1 MDFSHLHCHTQFSML
16 DGAANISQLISKA
29 NKSDMPAIAITD
41 HGNMF
46 GVPKF
51 VNEAKK
57 AGIKPIIGCEF
68 YITPSGMDDKKD
80 RTRYHQLL
88 LAKNMT
94 GYKNLSKLAS
104 LAYTDGLYY
113 KPRIDKELLA
123 QHAEGLI
130 ASTCCIASEINQT
143 IINKGEKEAREIFK
157 WYLNVFG
164 DDYYIELQR
173 HNLGDQDRCNEV
185 LVKWAKEYNVKIIA
199 TNDSHYINREDS
211 EAHDILLA
219 LQTNADIN
227 DPTRF
232 RFTDDDNNLNREFYL
247 KKPEEMAALFD
258 DLPAAIDN
266 TNEIVEKVEDI
277 DLNSELL
284 LPHFNIPDDFN
295 HSLEYLRH
303 LTLQGAKE
311 RYGEITADVS
321 ERIEQELNIISDMGF
336 EGYFLIVQDFTT
348 EARKRDVFVG
358 PGRGSAAGSVVAYC
372 LGIINIDPLKYDL
385 LFERFLNPER
395 VSPPDIDIDFDDGG
409 RQEVIDYVVEKY
421 GRENVSQ
428 IVTYGTMKA
437 KTAIR
442 DVGRV
447 LGVPLFEVDKITKMF
462 PDNPLLTTF
471 DKVLDPEKNSESAEQ
486 IGNLFE
492 HSDPKIQKMMQY
504 ARTLEGSARQTGVH
518 APGVIIAP
526 DEISEYVPVALSK
539 DKELITQYDGPNAE
553 KCGLLKMDF
562 LGLTTLSILKTVIKY
577 VEQNHG
583 IKYDLDEIPF

>member
-1 MDFSHLHCHTQFSML
+1 
-16 DGAANISQLISKA
+16 NISQLISKA

-232 RFTDDDNNLNREFYL
+232 RFTDDDNNLNR
-247 KKPEEMAALFD
+247 
-258 DLPAAIDN
+258 
-266 TNEIVEKVEDI
+266 
-277 DLNSELL
+277 
-284 LPHFNIPDDFN
+284 
-295 HSLEYLRH
+295 
-303 LTLQGAKE
+303 
-311 RYGEITADVS
+311 
-321 ERIEQELNIISDMGF
+321 
-336 EGYFLIVQDFTT
+336 
-348 EARKRDVFVG
+348 
-358 PGRGSAAGSVVAYC
+358 
-372 LGIINIDPLKYDL
+372 
-385 LFERFLNPER
+385 
-395 VSPPDIDIDFDDGG
+395 
-409 RQEVIDYVVEKY
+409 
-421 GRENVSQ
+421 
-428 IVTYGTMKA
+428 
-437 KTAIR
+437 
-442 DVGRV
+442 
-447 LGVPLFEVDKITKMF
+447 
-462 PDNPLLTTF
+462 
-471 DKVLDPEKNSESAEQ
+471 
-486 IGNLFE
+486 
-492 HSDPKIQKMMQY
+492 
-504 ARTLEGSARQTGVH
+504 
-518 APGVIIAP
+518 
-526 DEISEYVPVALSK
+526 
-539 DKELITQYDGPNAE
+539 
-553 KCGLLKMDF
+553 
-562 LGLTTLSILKTVIKY
+562 
-577 VEQNHG
+577 
-583 IKYDLDEIPF
+583 